1 MHTEP
6 TALNN
11 DAESPASGKG
21 KVKPI
26 WVRVDEAV
34 RLYGIGRSTL
44 YLLIKEGRL
53 RSRLI
58 KARRDSIRG
67 RRLLSTDSIEA
78 VIEEAVK

>member
-1 MHTEP
+1 MHTEIA
-6 TALNN
+6 TLSG
-11 DAESPASGKG
+11 DAEPPASEKD

-34 RLYGIGRSTL
+34 RLYGIGRSTF
-44 YLLIKEGRL
+44 YLLIKEGRV

-78 VIEEAVK
+78 VIEGAAK

>member
-1 MHTEP
+1 MHIE
-6 TALNN
+6 TAGLNE
-11 DAESPASGKG
+11 DAESPTSEKD

-44 YLLIKEGRL
+44 YLWIKEQRV

-58 KARRDSIRG
+58 KARRDSLRG
-67 RRLLSTDSIEA
+67 RRLLSTDSIET
-78 VIEEAVK
+78 VIEEATK